1 MSFICSII
9 CGLILSSIL
18 KSGWGFILGLFI
30 GPMLYQAFVNK
41 ITEKRTQSNPTLHLA
56 VVFEVLGH
64 LSKAKGVVTQDD
76 INLARQFM
84 DRLQL
89 DAARRQLAQE
99 SFNRGKAS
107 DYPLRSRLQALYF
120 QYRFRRNV
128 LNIFCEQL
136 IQAALVDGVLD
147 DKEQQILFIVADEFQ
162 ISRQKMAIHIQ
173 MMMGSFYFRQN
184 HYSYQQYQHS
194 QYQHGQYQHGHNS
207 NSYGGYQGYSAQPDL
222 QNAYKVLGVNSS
234 AETSEIKRAYRKLMN
249 EYHPDKLVS
258 KGLPK
263 EMLEA
268 AKKRSQEIQSA
279 YDLIKASRGFK

>member
-1 MSFICSII
+1 MPFIWLII
-9 CGLILSSIL
+9 LVLLFSLILKNSWQFIIGLLISPIL
-18 KSGWGFILGLFI
+18 YLALS
-30 GPMLYQAFVNK
+30 
-41 ITEKRTQSNPTLHLA
+41 EKLTKKRIQSNPTLYLT

-89 DAARRQLAQE
+89 DAASRQLAQE

-107 DYPLRSRLQALYF
+107 DYPLRSRLRELYF

-136 IQAALVDGVLD
+136 IQAALVDGKLD
-147 DKEQQILFIVADEFQ
+147 ENESQLFFIVADEFH
-162 ISRQKMAIHIQ
+162 IPRQQMVIYIQ
-173 MMMGSFYFRQN
+173 MMMGSFHFRQGYYDN
-184 HYSYQQYQHS
+184 QQNS
-194 QYQHGQYQHGHNS
+194 QYQQNNQYNQS
-207 NSYGGYQGYSAQPDL
+207 NRYGGYQNNSRQTDL
-222 QNAYKVLGVNSS
+222 QNAYNILGIDSS
-234 AETSEIKRAYRKLMN
+234 ADIPEIKRAYRKLMN
-249 EYHPDKLVS
+249 EHHPDKLVS

-268 AKKRSQEIQSA
+268 AKKRAQEIQAA

>member
-1 MSFICSII
+1 MPFIWLII
-9 CGLILSSIL
+9 FVLLFSLILKNSWQFIIGLLISPIL
-18 KSGWGFILGLFI
+18 YLALS
-30 GPMLYQAFVNK
+30 
-41 ITEKRTQSNPTLHLA
+41 EKLTKKRIQSNPTLYLT

-89 DAARRQLAQE
+89 DAASRQLAQQ

-107 DYPLRSRLQALYF
+107 DYPLRSRLRELYF

-136 IQAALVDGVLD
+136 IQAALVDGNLD
-147 DKEQQILFIVADEFQ
+147 EKESQILFIVADEFH
-162 ISRQKMAIHIQ
+162 IPRQRMVIYIQ
-173 MMMGSFYFRQN
+173 MMMGSFHFRHGHYDNQQN
-184 HYSYQQYQHS
+184 S
-194 QYQHGQYQHGHNS
+194 QYQQNNQYNQS
-207 NSYGGYQGYSAQPDL
+207 NHYGGYQSNSRQTDL
-222 QNAYKVLGVNSS
+222 QNAYKILGIDSS
-234 AETSEIKRAYRKLMN
+234 ADIPEIKRAYRKLMN
-249 EYHPDKLVS
+249 EHHPDKLVS

-268 AKKRSQEIQSA
+268 AKKRAQEIQAA

>member
-1 MSFICSII
+1 
-9 CGLILSSIL
+9 
-18 KSGWGFILGLFI
+18 
-30 GPMLYQAFVNK
+30 MLYQALGNK
-41 ITEKRTQSNPTLHLA
+41 LTEKRTQSNPTLYLTIA
-56 VVFEVLGH
+56 FEVLGH

-89 DAARRQLAQE
+89 DTTSRQLAQQ

-107 DYPLRSRLQALYF
+107 DYPLRSRLRELFF

-136 IQAALVDGVLD
+136 IQAALVDGNLD
-147 DKEQQILFIVADEFQ
+147 EKESQILFIVADEFH
-162 ISRQKMAIHIQ
+162 IPRQQMVIYIQ
-173 MMMGSFYFRQN
+173 MMMGSFHFRQGYYDN
-184 HYSYQQYQHS
+184 QQNS
-194 QYQHGQYQHGHNS
+194 QYQQNNQYNQSNHN
-207 NSYGGYQGYSAQPDL
+207 GGYQSNSRQTDL
-222 QNAYKVLGVNSS
+222 QNAYKILGIDSS
-234 AETSEIKRAYRKLMN
+234 TDIPEIKRAYRKLMN
-249 EYHPDKLVS
+249 EHHPDKLVS

-268 AKKRSQEIQSA
+268 AKKRAQEIQAA

>member
-1 MSFICSII
+1 MPFIWLII
-9 CGLILSSIL
+9 FVLLFSLILKNSWQFIIGLLISPIL
-18 KSGWGFILGLFI
+18 YLALS
-30 GPMLYQAFVNK
+30 
-41 ITEKRTQSNPTLHLA
+41 EKLTKKRIQSNPTLYLT

-89 DAARRQLAQE
+89 DAASRQLAQE

-107 DYPLRSRLQALYF
+107 DYPLRSRLRELYF

-136 IQAALVDGVLD
+136 IQAALVDGKLD
-147 DKEQQILFIVADEFQ
+147 ENESQIFFIVADEFH
-162 ISRQKMAIHIQ
+162 IPRQQMVIYIQ
-173 MMMGSFYFRQN
+173 MMMGSFHFRQGYYDN
-184 HYSYQQYQHS
+184 QQNS
-194 QYQHGQYQHGHNS
+194 QYQQNNQYNQS
-207 NSYGGYQGYSAQPDL
+207 NRYGGYQNNSRQTDL
-222 QNAYKVLGVNSS
+222 QNAYKILGIDSS
-234 AETSEIKRAYRKLMN
+234 ADIPEIKRAYRKLMN
-249 EYHPDKLVS
+249 EHHPDKLVS

-268 AKKRSQEIQSA
+268 AKKRAQEIQAA

>member
-1 MSFICSII
+1 MPFIRLII
-9 CGLILSSIL
+9 LVLLFSLILKNSWQFIIGLLISPIL
-18 KSGWGFILGLFI
+18 YLALS
-30 GPMLYQAFVNK
+30 
-41 ITEKRTQSNPTLHLA
+41 EKLTKKRIQSNPTLYLT

-89 DAARRQLAQE
+89 DAASRQLAQE

-107 DYPLRSRLQALYF
+107 DYPLRSRLRELYF

-136 IQAALVDGVLD
+136 IQAALVDGKLD
-147 DKEQQILFIVADEFQ
+147 ENESQLFFIVADEFH
-162 ISRQKMAIHIQ
+162 IPRQQMVIYIQ
-173 MMMGSFYFRQN
+173 MMMGSFHFRQGYYDN
-184 HYSYQQYQHS
+184 QQNS
-194 QYQHGQYQHGHNS
+194 QYQQNNQYNQS
-207 NSYGGYQGYSAQPDL
+207 NRYGGYQNNSRQTDL
-222 QNAYKVLGVNSS
+222 QNAYNILGIDSS
-234 AETSEIKRAYRKLMN
+234 ADIPEIKRAYRKLMN
-249 EYHPDKLVS
+249 EHHPDKLVS

-268 AKKRSQEIQSA
+268 AKKRAQEIQAA